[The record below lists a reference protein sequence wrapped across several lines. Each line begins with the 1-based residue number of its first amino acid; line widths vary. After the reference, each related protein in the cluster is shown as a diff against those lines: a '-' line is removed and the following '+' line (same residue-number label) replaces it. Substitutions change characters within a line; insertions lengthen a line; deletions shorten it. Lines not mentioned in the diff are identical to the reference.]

1 MAITIGVKWI
11 NLSGAHNVYV
21 GRGSP
26 LGNPE
31 PMKDKSDTERNRVCD
46 FYEEWLGEQLRDH
59 STPQYQ
65 ALFQLYGLAK
75 ANQDINLQCYCGSH
89 KRCHA
94 LTIKRR
100 LEAALEKYK

>member
-1 MAITIGVKWI
+1 MIKIGVKWI
-11 NLSGAHNVYV
+11 NLVGYHNFYV

-31 PMKDKSDTERNRVCD
+31 PLKDTSDTERNRVCD
-46 FYEEWLGEQLRDH
+46 FYEEWLSEQLKDH

-65 ALFQLYGLAK
+65 ALFELYRLAK
-75 ANQDINLQCYCGSH
+75 AEQNINLQCFCGAN

-94 LTIKRR
+94 LTIKHR
-100 LEAALEKYK
+100 LEVALDKYKK